1 MHIAIALFIVLIS
14 TLLMFK
20 LSKIAKT
27 KIFFK
32 KKIVYI
38 NFQFVYQTGLLLLAL
53 MILFLLYLFYPVNFE
68 HFINIGDLS
77 APAKSVSWLGIEED
91 ETWLSLGLSLSFFIT
106 AITATFIYFQ
116 FKKSNISFKA
126 ALPYLPWIILFS
138 LTNSFSEEVIYR
150 FGIIIPLYGSIDTN
164 FILLISAIA
173 FGLPH
178 LKGMPSGTIG
188 VVMASLL
195 GWLLA
200 KSVIETN
207 GYFWAWGIHFAQ
219 DIVIISALLLSSIT
233 NDNKYEEH
241 NSLP

>member
-1 MHIAIALFIVLIS
+1 MQIAIALFVILIA

-27 KIFFK
+27 NIFFK
-32 KKIVYI
+32 KKIAYI

-53 MILFLLYLFYPVNFE
+53 IILLLLYLVNPVNFE
-68 HFINIGDLS
+68 HFINVGNIS
-77 APAKSVSWLGIEED
+77 APVESVYWLGIEED

-116 FKKSNISFKA
+116 FRKSNISFKS

-138 LTNSFSEEVIYR
+138 LTNSFAEEVIYR
-150 FGIIIPLYGSIDTN
+150 FGIIIPLYGSIDIN
-164 FILLISAIA
+164 LVLLISAFA

-178 LKGMPSGTIG
+178 FKGMPSGIIG
-188 VVMASLL
+188 VMMASLL

-207 GYFWAWGIHFAQ
+207 GYFWAWGIHFLQ
-219 DIVIISALLLSSIT
+219 DIVIITALLLSSL
-233 NDNKYEEH
+233 NKH
-241 NSLP
+241 NSN